1 TFEVRF
7 ESARRTRGDVDVL
20 LPIKVPQLFGQAA
33 GWAQQQTSPAPSA
46 EFSVLLQVTKGPT
59 FCIRLHATVFE
70 LSLDLSKNTLHF
82 SDIFV
87 GQCQVE
93 TVRLYNWFRVPCK
106 WFITAV
112 KPVAK
117 VKHRR
122 H

>member
-7 ESARRTRGDVDVL
+7 ESANLPLGEVDVL
-20 LPIKVPQLFGQAA
+20 LPITVPQLLGQAA
-33 GWAQQQTSPAPSA
+33 GWAQQQMSSAPSA

-59 FCIRLHATVFE
+59 YHIRLRAEVFA
-70 LSLDLSKNTLHF
+70 LSLDLSKNRLQF
-82 SDIFV
+82 SDIII

-93 TVRLYNWFRVPCK
+93 TVRLYNRFRAPCE
-106 WFITAV
+106 WFITVV
-112 KPVAK
+112 KSK